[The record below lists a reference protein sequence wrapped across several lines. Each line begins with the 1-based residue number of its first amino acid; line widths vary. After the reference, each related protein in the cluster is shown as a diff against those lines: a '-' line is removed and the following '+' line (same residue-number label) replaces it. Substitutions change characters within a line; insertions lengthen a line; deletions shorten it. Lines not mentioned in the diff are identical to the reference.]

1 LKINQ
6 SWLFLTFQ
14 MEIFMNFKELVGKVI
29 VSVEGLEVGSERI
42 VYHFEDG
49 TACEVVHMHDC
60 CESVAVYRIDP
71 SETIIG
77 LPILEAIEEF
87 DNTNPPENADSWT
100 WTNQL
105 IRTSAGQMTVVWLG
119 ESNGY
124 YGETPYCRITHGKI
138 V

>member
-1 LKINQ
+1 
-6 SWLFLTFQ
+6 
-14 MEIFMNFKELVGKVI
+14 MDFKELVGKVI

-49 TACEVVHMHDC
+49 TAWEIVHMQDC
-60 CESVAVYRIDP
+60 CESVAVNRIDSP
-71 SETIIG
+71 EMIIG
-77 LPILEAIEEF
+77 QPILEAIEEF
-87 DNTNPPENADSWT
+87 DNDNRPSEYADSWT

-105 IRTSAGQMTVVWLG
+105 IRTSVGQMTVVWLG